1 MNTTSGNR
9 TDKNNERAGVGQTKK
24 KFRKDNKPEGCEA
37 TSSRFNQEKMNQ
49 GILFSARKFSFQAFS
64 NQLTKP
70 NRSATMYLVCSYPV
84 VLLARLAHA
93 DGQQRVSEDST
104 GSVDEGINGFEAAVA
119 PHALV
124 VILKQNL
131 ICQRQGLGA
140 IEYRWPFDTR
150 AKRTLL
156 RSKKFG

>member
-1 MNTTSGNR
+1 M
-9 TDKNNERAGVGQTKK
+9 D
-24 KFRKDNKPEGCEA
+24 F
-37 TSSRFNQEKMNQ
+37 
-49 GILFSARKFSFQAFS
+49 
-64 NQLTKP
+64 
-70 NRSATMYLVCSYPV
+70 VCSYPV
-84 VLLARLAHA
+84 VLLAGLAHA

-131 ICQRQGLGA
+131 TCQRQGLGA